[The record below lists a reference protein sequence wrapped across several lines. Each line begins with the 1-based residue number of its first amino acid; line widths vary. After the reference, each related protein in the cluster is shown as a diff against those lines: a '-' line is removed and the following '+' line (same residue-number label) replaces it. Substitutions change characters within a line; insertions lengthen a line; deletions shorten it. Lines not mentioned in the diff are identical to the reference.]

1 MQSHQAVAFQD
12 STRLSAGFFL
22 FLRESISSMCCNA
35 FSVFLCILEIK
46 ETSDVLRHVSEF
58 DWENLCFNAPF
69 Y

>member
-1 MQSHQAVAFQD
+1 
-12 STRLSAGFFL
+12 
-22 FLRESISSMCCNA
+22 MCCNA